1 MQKKEK
7 PTTKICKKCKTEIP
21 YDAKVCPQCRSKQG
35 MATWLKVVI
44 ALLVIG
50 IIGGALGSGSSDSDN
65 GGSNGG
71 NNNENSNEN
80 NGEIQEVVE
89 TKEDFTLE
97 GETTGY
103 YDGFAF
109 YIEGSIKNNTDQDKS
124 YVQVTFILYD
134 AEGNQ
139 IGSAMDNIN
148 NLKAGG
154 TWKFKAMGMEDAASY
169 ELAEITG
176 F

>member
-1 MQKKEK
+1 MKKLLK
-7 PTTKICKKCKTEIP
+7 LLGVLVL
-21 YDAKVCPQCRSKQG
+21 VCGVYACS
-35 MATWLKVVI
+35 
-44 ALLVIG
+44 
-50 IIGGALGSGSSDSDN
+50 SSSDDGDSDADTTE
-65 GGSNGG
+65 
-71 NNNENSNEN
+71 NEV
-80 NGEIQEVVE
+80 QEAVE

-109 YIEGSIKNNTDQDKS
+109 YIEGTIKNNTDQDKS

-154 TWKFKAMGMEDAASY
+154 TWKFKAMGMEEAASY
-169 ELAEITG
+169 ELGEITG